1 MNSINTAIKHVGGI
15 SALAKAL
22 GVTPPT
28 VHQWLKGQRPIP
40 AERCPAIE
48 RLTNRMVTCE
58 ALRPDVDWGY
68 LRGSVHSITQA
79 TQEIAND

>member
-1 MNSINTAIKHVGGI
+1 MNSIYTAIKHVGGI

-48 RLTNRMVTCE
+48 RLTNRTVTCE
-58 ALRPDVDWGY
+58 DLRPDVDWGY
-68 LRGSVHSITQA
+68 LRGSVHSPT
-79 TQEIAND
+79 TTNQEIANG

>member
-1 MNSINTAIKHVGGI
+1 MNPITTAVRHAGGI

-40 AERCPAIE
+40 AERCPTIE
-48 RLTNRMVTCE
+48 RLTKRTVTCE

-68 LRGSVHSITQA
+68 LRESVHALPT
-79 TQEIAND
+79 TPQETANG

>member
-1 MNSINTAIKHVGGI
+1 MKSIRKAVEHAGGI
-15 SALAKAL
+15 SALARGL

-48 RLTNRMVTCE
+48 RLTGRAVTCE
-58 ALRPDVDWGY
+58 QLRPDVDWAY
-68 LRGSVHSITQA
+68 LREA
-79 TQEIAND
+79 TAVVPAQEVGHG